1 MGAVRGRTAFCY
13 LFFFPGGNSVLL
25 TEHWF
30 KSGNSLKKDLCRRE
44 SPSGNG
50 EWRGGRRLVQAFVLV
65 RARLFFLSLNL
76 HVYPGMLWLI
86 ARNHLS
92 SATVLYMYGS
102 EWWLLWEC
110 ILHKFRGTFLLFS
123 IVLGLNL
130 RKILGQILL
139 WITVLG
145 LIAYDWKGRGLMGF
159 SAHFLKSPSLSQ
171 WGKEW
176 AGSVP
181 QPRCTNDCL
190 GCTARAGVLMHFRVT
205 FTWPLMVPG
214 MTGIAF

>member
-130 RKILGQILL
+130 RTDPRPDPSMNYSSGLDSIWLEGERTDGVFCPFFKIPIIVTMREGVGGVCSPAKVHKWLLG
-139 WITVLG
+139 VHS
-145 LIAYDWKGRGLMGF
+145 KGWCADAL
-159 SAHFLKSPSLSQ
+159 
-171 WGKEW
+171 
-176 AGSVP
+176 
-181 QPRCTNDCL
+181 
-190 GCTARAGVLMHFRVT
+190 
-205 FTWPLMVPG
+205 
-214 MTGIAF
+214 